1 MSQEFRL
8 KNIDERRTYFL
19 EEIQQNELM
28 SRNHEKVCATLNY
41 IEHFFILS
49 PTITVYISISALAYF
64 LGIPIGITS
73 PVIGLKI
80 CKIAT
85 RIKKYS
91 SIIKKKKNHDK
102 MLLLEKSKLDSI
114 EVLNSKALI
123 DSSISYDEFVLRNNV
138 LQKYDDM
145 KR

>member
-49 PTITVYISISALAYF
+49 PTITVCISISALAYF
-64 LGIPIGITS
+64 LGIPTGITS
-73 PVIGLKI
+73 PAIGLKI
-80 CKIAT
+80 CKIST

>member
-49 PTITVYISISALAYF
+49 PTITVCISISALAYF

-73 PVIGLKI
+73 PAIGLKI
-80 CKIAT
+80 CKITT

>member
-49 PTITVYISISALAYF
+49 PTVTVCISISALAYF

-73 PVIGLKI
+73 PAIGLKI

-114 EVLNSKALI
+114 EVLNSKTLI